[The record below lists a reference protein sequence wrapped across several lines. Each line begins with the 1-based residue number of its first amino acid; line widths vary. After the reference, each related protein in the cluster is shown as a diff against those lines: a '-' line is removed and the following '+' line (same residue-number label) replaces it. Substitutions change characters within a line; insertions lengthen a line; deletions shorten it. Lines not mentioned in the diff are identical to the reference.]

1 MKILFV
7 KLFKWFATN
16 SDLLIDLKQLFATV
30 VFAAAW
36 LTPIIELFNKYGLQT
51 DYGLFA
57 VLGQFVI
64 YIARYLYPDW
74 FPKQEKIGV
83 VTWILRFVGNNILA
97 FTFGIFCTPIVAQYV
112 GEQNLSIVAISACV
126 GGFYELVLK
135 RIIKYAYKLSKT
147 TKDEPKN
154 PETYQDGEPR
164 PGDPRG

>member
-1 MKILFV
+1 MKFLFL
-7 KLFKWFATN
+7 KLFKWFASN
-16 SDLLIDLKQLFATV
+16 SDLLIDLKQLIATA
-30 VFAAAW
+30 VFAIAW
-36 LTPIIELFNKYGLQT
+36 LAPILEIFEKYGLES
-51 DYGLFA
+51 DYGIFA

-83 VTWILRFVGNNILA
+83 VTWILRFIGNNILA
-97 FTFGIFCTPIVAQYV
+97 FVFGIFCTPMVAQYV

-135 RIIKYAYKLSKT
+135 RIIKYAYKLSKSN
-147 TKDEPKN
+147 KDEPKI
-154 PETYQDGEPR
+154 PETSADGEPR

>member
-1 MKILFV
+1 MKFLFV

-16 SDLLIDLKQLFATV
+16 SDLLIDLKQLIATA
-30 VFAAAW
+30 VFAVAW
-36 LTPIIELFNKYGLQT
+36 LTPILEIFEKYGLES
-51 DYGLFA
+51 DYGIFA

-83 VTWILRFVGNNILA
+83 VTWILRFIGNNILA
-97 FTFGIFCTPIVAQYV
+97 FTFGIFCTPLVAQYV

-135 RIIKYAYKLSKT
+135 RIIKYAYKLSKIQ
-147 TKDEPKN
+147 KDEPKT